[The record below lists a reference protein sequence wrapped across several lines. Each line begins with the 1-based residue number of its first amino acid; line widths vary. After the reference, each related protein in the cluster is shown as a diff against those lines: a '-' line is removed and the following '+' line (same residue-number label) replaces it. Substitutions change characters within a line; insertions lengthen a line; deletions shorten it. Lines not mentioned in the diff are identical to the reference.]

1 MLYRLM
7 NSECHAHTMARVQV
21 VITRGLGVR
30 IIEVFSM
37 EVEEDDVGYLFYRLG
52 TIILSSSGHV

>member
-1 MLYRLM
+1 M

-21 VITRGLGVR
+21 VIARGLGVR